1 MKTEGRAR
9 TTADDDRA
17 RRVRRR
23 RSLVVASLL
32 VFAFAFGVR
41 FLALQ
46 DARSEYGKVQW
57 AVTAGYVRVARL
69 LAEGGVASF
78 FSPSSPLASPDAL
91 GHPPGYPVLLA
102 LVYRT
107 VGEADAAVQL
117 IQISCDALAC
127 VLLLLVVAEL
137 LPTNFAA
144 AVVRSFPN
152 HTYEADT

>member
-1 MKTEGRAR
+1 MKIEGRVR
-9 TTADDDRA
+9 TSAGDVHAT
-17 RRVRRR
+17 RVRRR
-23 RSLVVASLL
+23 RSLAFAALL
-32 VFAFAFGVR
+32 VFAVAFGVR

-102 LVYRT
+102 LVSRT
-107 VGEADAAVQL
+107 LGDSDAAVQL
-117 IQISCDALAC
+117 VQIACDALAC
-127 VLLLLVVAEL
+127 VFLLLI
-137 LPTNFAA
+137 
-144 AVVRSFPN
+144 
-152 HTYEADT
+152 